1 MRGRGAPEAGA
12 MKHPLS
18 GQTAVVT
25 GGNSGVGRSSRRDAP
40 AGGRPGHVGL
50 QEPRTRRAG
59 AGGDAGCGDCG
70 RQRGRSDRS
79 QRRETGGDGR
89 RSVSA
94 GSHSRNRRPV
104 PPGRCPRGRRPY
116 RRTRLPAID
125 ILVNNAGISSARRTL
140 SADAFELTFATNHIG
155 HFLLTHLL
163 LERLEAGRGR
173 IVNVSSR
180 GHRGGDLRRASL
192 DDIAH
197 GRAWNGPLQAYAD
210 SKLANILFTFE
221 SVRRWGGRGITANAV
236 HPGVLATDIWNK
248 TPWIARLLI
257 RPFTWFMDRPE
268 VGGAAVMNL
277 VGGPAGGVTGSYFN
291 VQREEKP
298 SAQARDRILA
308 HELWERSL
316 EWTRVSFGRN
326 HGESDNAQP

>member
-1 MRGRGAPEAGA
+1 MNR
-12 MKHPLS
+12 PLA

-25 GGNSGVGRSSRRDAP
+25 GGNSGVGRSATEMLLRAGADVTMVCRSRERGERALAEMRDAGI
-40 AGGRPGHVGL
+40 AGGAAEGAEDPNARETGDAVGRPGLVL
-50 QEPRTRRAG
+50 ELADLSRQADVRAA
-59 AGGDAGCGDCG
+59 AGRIA
-70 RQRGRSDRS
+70 
-79 QRRETGGDGR
+79 
-89 RSVSA
+89 
-94 GSHSRNRRPV
+94 
-104 PPGRCPRGRRPY
+104 
-116 RRTRLPAID
+116 TRLPAID

-140 SADAFELTFATNHIG
+140 SADGYELTFATNHIG

-163 LERLEAGRGR
+163 LERLGTGRGR

-180 GHRGGDLRRASL
+180 GHRRGDLRRADL
-192 DDIAH
+192 DDIAR

-268 VGGAAVMNL
+268 VGGGAVMNL
-277 VGGPAGGVTGSYFN
+277 VGDPAGDTVTGRYFN
-291 VQREEKP
+291 MNDEETP
-298 SAQARDRILA
+298 SAQARDEALA
-308 HELWERSL
+308 GKLWERSC
-316 EWTRVSFGRN
+316 EWTAWVS
-326 HGESDNAQP
+326 